1 MMTCMNKNIKE
12 IKTTMSDK
20 DSLEEIAQRLSK
32 NLPKF
37 IDLRTFE
44 KRTLKIIRSKYQ
56 QDAEYKSI
64 GGHSN
69 SRKVQ
74 FEDNVGEP
82 WALRICKRQRGAENF
97 ISPGLFKDQVQYLS
111 RITNIPYSFLET
123 YIKGSGKLYKKYIK
137 KMEEEYGI

>member
-1 MMTCMNKNIKE
+1 
-12 IKTTMSDK
+12 MSDK

-56 QDAEYKSI
+56 SDAEYKSI

-74 FEDNVGEP
+74 FDDGAGEP
-82 WALRICKRQRGAENF
+82 RALRICKRQKGAETF
-97 ISPGLFKDQVQYLS
+97 ISPGVFKEQVQHLS
-111 RITNIPYSFLET
+111 KIINIPYAFLEV

-137 KMEEEYGI
+137 KLEKEYEI